1 MKFKSLTIAMA
12 MAAFSLASY
21 AQAPTS
27 SAPTPTHSAS
37 QVKSAFSDA
46 YTAFTKWDRQHGAT
60 METVTV
66 NGSDNVLK
74 FSGDYVAVSL
84 GGRKLND
91 MEYLHADVYSPASG
105 GVSQVRFGF
114 ALFSG
119 GEKYADAY
127 NTDTPAGQWTS
138 IDIPLS
144 AFNGYDFSNAQV
156 FRMTMTKTPGNT
168 FYMDNVYFYTTKEQA
183 DTRPTV
189 AAPTPKIDAANVRSC
204 YSDAYTSS
212 FEFNGYNNSGCRI
225 NSVEIAP
232 GEHVLE
238 INDFR

>member
-1 MKFKSLTIAMA
+1 MA
-12 MAAFSLASY
+12 FAAFSTAAF
-21 AQAPTS
+21 AQAPTT
-27 SAPTPTHSAS
+27 SAPTPSHSPD

-60 METVTV
+60 METVTI
-66 NGSDNVLK
+66 NGNDNVLK
-74 FSGDYVAVSL
+74 FTGDYVAVSL

-114 ALFSG
+114 AKFSG

-127 NTDTPAGQWTS
+127 NTNTPAGRWTS

-144 AFNGYDFSNAQV
+144 AFNGYDFSGTEV

-168 FYMDNVYFYTTKEQA
+168 FYMDNVYFLSL
-183 DTRPTV
+183 
-189 AAPTPKIDAANVRSC
+189 IH
-204 YSDAYTSS
+204 
-212 FEFNGYNNSGCRI
+212 I
-225 NSVEIAP
+225 
-232 GEHVLE
+232 
-238 INDFR
+238 